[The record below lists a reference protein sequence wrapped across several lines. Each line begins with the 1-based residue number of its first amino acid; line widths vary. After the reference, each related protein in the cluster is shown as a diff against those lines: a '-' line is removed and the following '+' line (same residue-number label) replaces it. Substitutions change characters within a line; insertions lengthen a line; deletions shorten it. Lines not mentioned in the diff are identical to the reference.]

1 MVYNSMEMD
10 YLLSLLKAVLNNE
23 AAGDTG
29 PRHDWSLLFNISSY
43 HRVQTM
49 ICYALLF
56 NESMPPEWR
65 ERYGARFR
73 ELVTKD
79 AAYRKMVHGILEML
93 EKDDIPSVL
102 LPPQEVRG
110 LYPQSDMREVDG
122 LSLLVREDRVGK
134 LFQTMYAGGFR
145 YEGESLQGG
154 YRFVAS
160 DGWHITAYVR
170 LFRCDRKMERLFA
183 NLWERIHRAEGDN
196 ELYCMDPEDR
206 YLLMV
211 CWSAVRFSLSQ
222 ADIRDAVDIYLYL
235 QSCGQD
241 LNWTYID
248 QRLAECDVLD
258 FSRGLRAL
266 AWLWFAKFPREI
278 KNDGYL
284 DMEEYILSKGM
295 YAREACMKFLP
306 LMGRLE
312 IWKIKEERKARVLA
326 VLHWL
331 FPQRKYMIGLYPVL
345 EHHPWLLWFCW
356 IRRLIHIPF
365 RRLRQRVERA
375 AQSLFFLISPYL
387 ERILSLWERRG
398 RAAKEEESGQV
409 GEDGKGSNES
419 KSGGRI

>member
-102 LPPQEVRG
+102 LPPQEVKG

-122 LSLLVREDRVGK
+122 LSLLIREDRVGR

-160 DGWHITAYVR
+160 NGWHITAYVR
-170 LFRCDRKMERLFA
+170 LFQCDRKMERLFA
-183 NLWERIHRAEGDN
+183 NLWERIHRAEGEN
-196 ELYCMDPEDR
+196 ELYCMEPEDR

-222 ADIRDAVDIYLYL
+222 ADIRDAVDI
-235 QSCGQD
+235 
-241 LNWTYID
+241 
-248 QRLAECDVLD
+248 
-258 FSRGLRAL
+258 
-266 AWLWFAKFPREI
+266 
-278 KNDGYL
+278 
-284 DMEEYILSKGM
+284 
-295 YAREACMKFLP
+295 
-306 LMGRLE
+306 
-312 IWKIKEERKARVLA
+312 
-326 VLHWL
+326 
-331 FPQRKYMIGLYPVL
+331 
-345 EHHPWLLWFCW
+345 
-356 IRRLIHIPF
+356 
-365 RRLRQRVERA
+365 
-375 AQSLFFLISPYL
+375 
-387 ERILSLWERRG
+387 
-398 RAAKEEESGQV
+398 
-409 GEDGKGSNES
+409 
-419 KSGGRI
+419 